1 MNIFIESKN
10 KKIKIAFAGK
20 ASSLL
25 KKLKI
30 NPEEVIIVKNNELVS
45 LDEKLK
51 EKDSVTILSV
61 VSGG

>member
-1 MNIFIESKN
+1 VKIFIENKN
-10 KKIKIAFAGK
+10 KSLDIKFNGK

-30 NPEEVIIVKNNELVS
+30 NPEEVIIIKNNALVS
-45 LDEKLK
+45 LDENLNESDNVK
-51 EKDSVTILSV
+51 ILSV